1 MAATTTSALSC
12 STNVFPVAS
21 STTHSS
27 YQSLRVTL
35 GRFGPTSSQ
44 QKNKKQQLFA
54 QLGLLQLKS
63 SRGEQWQERSRR
75 KSRSN
80 RSRLL
85 LLLERIPWD
94 SSSMRAMTEESA
106 AEGGGGG
113 GGGGSA
119 AAAAVATTTSDKLSA
134 EEEEEDQAHVSEI
147 FRVLDL
153 LKKKRDMS
161 FAEVKLTIM
170 IEDPREVQRRQE
182 LDIEDGRGC
191 SREDLANALV
201 EINEG
206 RMPADRLVLR
216 ELAKEMTAW
225 PNLEVWIDSFFLLAK
240 HSSLSSPYAKVTPT
254 GVDPKLA
261 AQRARIDWDAAAEI
275 QPGAEQ
281 QELTDMVPP
290 AVGFSLLYVV
300 SFIPIIIGVTVV
312 LILFF
317 NSLQ

>member
-1 MAATTTSALSC
+1 
-12 STNVFPVAS
+12 
-21 STTHSS
+21 
-27 YQSLRVTL
+27 
-35 GRFGPTSSQ
+35 
-44 QKNKKQQLFA
+44 
-54 QLGLLQLKS
+54 
-63 SRGEQWQERSRR
+63 
-75 KSRSN
+75 
-80 RSRLL
+80 
-85 LLLERIPWD
+85 
-94 SSSMRAMTEESA
+94 MTEESA
-106 AEGGGGG
+106 AEGG

-170 IEDPREVQRRQE
+170 IEDPREVQRRKE

-225 PNLEVWIDSFFLLAK
+225 PNLEDELQELNPAA
-240 HSSLSSPYAKVTPT
+240 SPYAKVTPT

-261 AQRARIDWDAAAEI
+261 AQRARVDWDAAAEI

-281 QELTDMVPP
+281 KELTDMVPP

>member
-35 GRFGPTSSQ
+35 GRFGPASSQ

-75 KSRSN
+75 KIRSN
-80 RSRLL
+80 RRRLVL
-85 LLLERIPWD
+85 LSERIPWD

-113 GGGGSA
+113 GGGSAAAA

-170 IEDPREVQRRQE
+170 IEDPREVQRRKE

-225 PNLEVWIDSFFLLAK
+225 PNLEDELQELNPAA
-240 HSSLSSPYAKVTPT
+240 SPYAKVTPT

-281 QELTDMVPP
+281 KELTDMVPP